1 MCASM
6 CIPLARLDAPE
17 ENTANLQLIP
27 LVLHK
32 HTHSAKNPSNKSIL
46 QLMFVKNTIEW
57 MHYCVRAQRRGMCAC
72 IVYVH

>member
-46 QLMFVKNTIEW
+46 QLMFVNILLNGCIIACERSGVE
-57 MHYCVRAQRRGMCAC
+57 CVN
-72 IVYVH
+72 V